1 MLGDLIY
8 EGKGKSTGMRV
19 LDGNGTWEGTSQEQ
33 GTLFGMECTSTTTNV
48 NTPQPNGTLYSEG
61 CGMTLTKDGDRASY
75 TILGIYTPKG
85 HPPAGSLRGA
95 TFWRTQSPAL
105 ARLNSIMSVYEVEMS
120 EDWTY
125 SVKEW
130 EWK

>member
-8 EGKGKSTGMRV
+8 EGKGKSIGMRV

-33 GTLFGMECTSTTTNV
+33 GTLFGVECTSTTTNV
-48 NTPQPNGTLYSEG
+48 NTLRPNGTLFSEG
-61 CGMTLTKDGDRASY
+61 CGMTLSKDGDRASY
-75 TILGIYTPKG
+75 TISGIYTPKG
-85 HPPAGSLRGA
+85 HAPAGSIRGG
-95 TFWRTQSPAL
+95 TFWSTQSPAL
-105 ARLNSIMSVYEVEMS
+105 ARLNSIISVYEVEMS

>member
-1 MLGDLIY
+1 VAVLFRKKTTPLGKAPL
-8 EGKGKSTGMRV
+8 
-19 LDGNGTWEGTSQEQ
+19 
-33 GTLFGMECTSTTTNV
+33 
-48 NTPQPNGTLYSEG
+48 
-61 CGMTLTKDGDRASY
+61 
-75 TILGIYTPKG
+75 
-85 HPPAGSLRGA
+85 AGSLRGA